1 MFQINMEFVRGMLF
15 VRLEG
20 ILSKRTSSELNEVL
34 DRMINKHGIRYF
46 VINLENLISID
57 ETGIQSIMEHYFDV
71 IMHDGKLVVCG
82 YDNISNVYVRNE
94 GNLAFQN
101 IESSSNELGAFH
113 LINI

>member
-1 MFQINMEFVRGMLF
+1 MINIDMEFIRGMLF

-20 ILSKRTSSELNEVL
+20 ILSKKTSKELNNVL
-34 DRMINKHGIRYF
+34 DRMINQHGIRYF

-57 ETGIQSIMEHYFDV
+57 EAGIESIMEHYFDV

-82 YDNISNVYVRNE
+82 YEYIPKICVRNE
-94 GNLAFQN
+94 VNLAFQN
-101 IESSSNELGAFH
+101 IESSNNELGAFH